1 MLLAAFLLVVF
12 LALLWLLWQLLKVV
26 AWLAW
31 NGCAALGAAI
41 VWTLCFLFRML
52 DRLLIGRQ
60 GVEVR

>member
-1 MLLAAFLLVVF
+1 MLLAAILLVVS
-12 LALLWLLWQLLKVV
+12 LALLWLCWQLLKAA

-41 VWTLCFLFRML
+41 VWAVCSLYRAL

-60 GVEVR
+60 GGEA